1 MSHVPPRHIH
11 RAPRPTLP
19 GVTASSGS
27 MRLQK
32 VSSQPLPF
40 STLRFDHL
48 FSQTPFQWK
57 AHKAR
62 HGLGLEVSLEPRI
75 KAQLGKFYF
84 NPVHKPWISVF
95 PHVGRGPGN
104 NTTLA
109 IPDLN
114 IHLAFLRHPSH
125 TSPPLCTWLPPYSF

>member
-1 MSHVPPRHIH
+1 MSHVRPRHIH
-11 RAPRPTLP
+11 RAPHPTLP

-109 IPDLN
+109 VPDLN
-114 IHLAFLRHPSH
+114 IHLAFLRHP
-125 TSPPLCTWLPPYSF
+125 